1 MRTISKLVIILA
13 MLRGR
18 HRGLPVALDRAVLMP
33 RELLS
38 TSSPSWQV
46 QPQTEKE
53 GAINENEKGA
63 RDDYDAE
70 LGAIA
75 LPPSDCDHDEPKAGV
90 RMRTRTISSIVE
102 ETRDPVLVDATD
114 MDT

>member
-75 LPPSDCDHDEPKAGV
+75 LPLSDCDHDEPKAGV